1 VTHAEFEKEGP
12 VVNDQFRLAIDKI
25 PGLVWSSLPNGYV
38 DFLNQRW
45 CDYTGL
51 SMEEAIGW
59 GWQVAVSA
67 EDLPSLVDI
76 WIAVLKSGEPGEAVA
91 RLRRF
96 DGTFRWFLFRAMPV
110 RDETGTVVKWYGET
124 TDIDDQKRAEAL
136 LAGEKRLLEM
146 IAKGQG
152 LHPTLDA
159 LCRLVDDNADGAHCT
174 ILLRER
180 TGTRVRHGAAPTFP
194 AGDDA
199 EQVVVEDVAVDAG
212 RNDSAWRGAALA
224 HGWRAYW
231 NRPILSLEG
240 KVLGTFGLYADKPGR
255 PSPQQSSLIEQCCHI
270 ATIAIE
276 RVYSEDAL
284 HQVRA
289 ELAHVSRAASL
300 GALTASIAHE
310 INQPLSGIV
319 TNASTCVRL
328 LDTDPPNIRG
338 ARETA
343 RRTIRDANRAA
354 DVIARLR
361 ALFRKKSITAES
373 FDIDQAI
380 LEVVALLRRDIEA
393 SHVSLRTELGAAF
406 RPVSGDRV
414 QIQQVVVNLVLNAID
429 ALSTSGNGE
438 RRLLLKTDAAD
449 ADYVQIVVED
459 SGVGLDPAHAER
471 IFDPFYTTKH
481 DGMGMGLSISR
492 SIVESHHG
500 RIWVEANLD
509 SGATFAFTVPASVS
523 ATAADPDDSRVTAD
537 V

>member
-25 PGLVWSSLPNGYV
+25 PGLVWSSLPDGYV

-51 SMEEAIGW
+51 SMEDAIGW
-59 GWQVAVSA
+59 GWQVAVCA
-67 EDLPSLVDI
+67 EDLPGLVDT
-76 WIAVLKSGEPGEAVA
+76 WIVVLASGEPGEAVA

-96 DGTFRWFLFRAMPV
+96 DGTLRWFLFRAMPV
-110 RDETGTVVKWYGET
+110 RDETGAVVKWYGET
-124 TDIDDQKRAEAL
+124 TDIEEQKRAEAL

-146 IAKGQG
+146 IAKGED

-159 LCRLVDDNADGAHCT
+159 LCRLVDDNADGGHCA
-174 ILLRER
+174 ILLRDR
-180 TGTRVRHGAAPTFP
+180 TGRRVQHGAAPTLP
-194 AGDDA
+194 SEGNA
-199 EQVVVEDVAVDAG
+199 EQVIVDDIAAG
-212 RNDSAWRGAALA
+212 ARGSDSEWDDLALA

-231 NRPILSLEG
+231 TRPIVSLEG
-240 KVLGTFGLYADKPGR
+240 KVLGTFGLYSEKPGR
-255 PSPQQSSLIEQCCHI
+255 PSPQQCSLIEQCCHI

-276 RVYSEDAL
+276 RVHSEDAL

-328 LDTDPPNIRG
+328 LDRDPPNIEG

-361 ALFRKKSITAES
+361 ALFRKKSVTAES
-373 FDIDQAI
+373 FDVNHAVR
-380 LEVVALLRRDIEA
+380 EVVALLRRDIE
-393 SHVSLRTELGAAF
+393 SSRVSLRTELSAKL
-406 RPVSGDRV
+406 RPIAGDRV
-414 QIQQVVVNLVLNAID
+414 QIQQVVVNLVLNALD
-429 ALSTSGNGE
+429 ALSTSSDGV
-438 RRLLLKTDAAD
+438 RRLLIKTEPDD
-449 ADYVQIVVED
+449 GDEVRIVVED
-459 SGVGLDPAHAER
+459 SGVGLDPADAER

-492 SIVESHHG
+492 SIVESHRG
-500 RIWVEANLD
+500 RIWAEANRE
-509 SGATFAFTVPASVS
+509 SGATFAFTVPTTAAV
-523 ATAADPDDSRVTAD
+523 TAADPDVSRVTAD